1 MDDSQDRELM
11 KRKFF
16 FVYLD
21 GFIQVRMFE
30 NRAIKYED
38 VLNEKFY
45 RNTQFRLVTEL
56 RNIMSEREF
65 EALASNWLNE
75 FIVDAKDLIRV
86 RVSKGRQ

>member
-21 GFIQVRMFE
+21 GFIQGRMLE

-75 FIVDAKDLIRV
+75 FIVYAKDLIRV

>member
-21 GFIQVRMFE
+21 GFIQGRMFE